1 MDSKPRRVWRAAAP
15 AAIAGALIAGAPS
28 IAAERP
34 LHAALGASDAWT
46 IIGSQRTR
54 IEGISGQFRPTA
66 ADNDV
71 LLSMQTRLFA
81 EYDAGPVRFG
91 GEITDARGYF
101 QRTGSSAGT
110 GEINAVELTQAYL
123 GFDLGDALGT
133 ATSATL
139 TAGRMTIDI
148 GSRRLVARN
157 NFRNSTNAFTGLRL
171 DWSNAAKDRLVLF
184 WALPQRRLPD
194 DPAGLAGNAVAFDRE
209 RVEQQLFGASFTKAA
224 VLGGSLE
231 LYGYGLVERDAP
243 GFQTANRRLFTPGI
257 RLARPPA
264 RGRLDYDLEG
274 IFQTG
279 TVRATTAA
287 TDVRDRAV
295 SAWFIHLEIG
305 RTFDMP
311 WQPRV
316 AIQYDRASGD
326 GGNPASFNRFDTLFG
341 ARRSDYGPTSLF
353 GPIGRA
359 NLNSPSLRIEATPDK
374 RWDTLFSWRPLWL
387 DSASDSFA
395 STGVR
400 DRSGRSGR
408 FAGHQIE
415 ARVRWWVVPNMLRAD
430 LGGAVLVK
438 GDFLRLAPNGR
449 DNGNTKYGYFD
460 LTLGF

>member
-1 MDSKPRRVWRAAAP
+1 
-15 AAIAGALIAGAPS
+15 LLAGAPS
-28 IAAERP
+28 SAAERP

-81 EYDAGPVRFG
+81 EYDAAPVRFG

-123 GFDLGDALGT
+123 RFDLHDALGT

-139 TAGRMTIDI
+139 TAGRMTIDT

-157 NFRNSTNAFTGLRL
+157 NFRNTINAFTGLRL
-171 DWSNAAKDRLVLF
+171 DWSNAARDRLVLL
-184 WALPQRRLPD
+184 WVLPHRRLPD
-194 DPAGLAGNAVAFDRE
+194 DPAGIAGNAVVFDRE
-209 RVEQQLFGASFTKAA
+209 SPDQQLFGASFTKAA

-231 LYGYGLVERDAP
+231 VYGYGLVEHDAP
-243 GFQTANRRLFTPGI
+243 GFRTANRRLFTPGI
-257 RLARPPA
+257 RLLRPPA
-264 RGRLDYDLEG
+264 KGRFDYELEA

-279 TVRATTAA
+279 TARATTAA
-287 TDVRDRAV
+287 SDVRDLAV
-295 SAWFIHLEIG
+295 SAWFVHFEIG
-305 RTFDMP
+305 RSFDVP

-316 AIQYDRASGD
+316 SIAYDRASGD
-326 GGNPASFNRFDTLFG
+326 GDNPATYNRFDTLFG
-341 ARRSDYGPTSLF
+341 ARRAEYGPTSLF
-353 GPIGRA
+353 GAIGRA
-359 NLNSPSLRIEATPDK
+359 NLNSPSLHIQATPDT

-387 DSASDSFA
+387 DSASDSFS

-400 DRSGRSGR
+400 DRSGGSGR

-415 ARVRWWVVPNMLRAD
+415 ARVRWWVVPNSLRAD
-430 LGGAVLVK
+430 IGSAVLVK
-438 GDFLRLAPNGR
+438 SDFLRLAPNGR
-449 DNGNTKYGYFD
+449 DNGDTKYGYFD
-460 LTLGF
+460 LTWGF